1 MAMPSSIES
10 QQQEVS
16 GENDNETYSFASQLV
31 MGTFLPMALQTA
43 CELGILEII
52 AKAGPGA
59 KLSATD
65 IAAQLPSKNQ
75 GAPIMVDRIA
85 RLLASHNVLCCSV
98 VGLERHYSLSP
109 VSYYFIPN
117 EDAVSLAPVLALN
130 QDIVSLVI
138 WCQLKYAV
146 LEGGIAFNRV
156 HGAHAFEYPGLDDRF
171 NQVFNTA
178 MLNLSTMFTK
188 KLLHSYDGFH
198 GIKQLVDVGGNLGI
212 TLHYITSKYPN
223 INGINFDLP
232 HVIQHASS
240 YPGIEH
246 VAGDMFENVPQGDA
260 IFLKLVL
267 HDWSDEKCL
276 RLLKNCYKAIPNN
289 GRVIVVDSVVPV
301 MAESTPSAKAT
312 FLLDML
318 MMTQHPGGKER
329 TKEEF
334 VALATEAGFN
344 SVKFECFVCDC
355 WVMEFH
361 K

>member
-75 GAPIMVDRIA
+75 GAPIMLDRIA

-117 EDAVSLAPVLALN
+117 EDAVS
-130 QDIVSLVI
+130 
-138 WCQLKYAV
+138 CQLKYAV

-289 GRVIVVDSVVPV
+289 GRVIVVDSV
-301 MAESTPSAKAT
+301 KAT

-318 MMTQHPGGKER
+318 MMTQNPGGKER

>member
-198 GIKQLVDVGGNLGI
+198 GIKQLVDVGGNL
-212 TLHYITSKYPN
+212 
-223 INGINFDLP
+223 
-232 HVIQHASS
+232 
-240 YPGIEH
+240 
-246 VAGDMFENVPQGDA
+246 
-260 IFLKLVL
+260 
-267 HDWSDEKCL
+267 
-276 RLLKNCYKAIPNN
+276 
-289 GRVIVVDSVVPV
+289 
-301 MAESTPSAKAT
+301 
-312 FLLDML
+312 
-318 MMTQHPGGKER
+318 
-329 TKEEF
+329 
-334 VALATEAGFN
+334 
-344 SVKFECFVCDC
+344 
-355 WVMEFH
+355 
-361 K
+361 

>member
-52 AKAGPGA
+52 AKAGP
-59 KLSATD
+59 
-65 IAAQLPSKNQ
+65 AQLPTKNQ

-117 EDAVSLAPVLALN
+117 EDAVSLAPVMALN
-130 QDIVSLVI
+130 EDIVSLVI

-156 HGAHAFEYPGLDDRF
+156 HGAHAFEF

-188 KLLHSYDGFH
+188 KLLYSYDGFH
-198 GIKQLVDVGGNLGI
+198 GIKQLVDVVGNLGI

-232 HVIQHASS
+232 HVIQHAPS

-246 VAGDMFENVPQGDA
+246 VAGDMFENVPRGDA

-276 RLLKNCYKAIPNN
+276 RLLKNC
-289 GRVIVVDSVVPV
+289 
-301 MAESTPSAKAT
+301 
-312 FLLDML
+312 
-318 MMTQHPGGKER
+318 
-329 TKEEF
+329 
-334 VALATEAGFN
+334 
-344 SVKFECFVCDC
+344 
-355 WVMEFH
+355 
-361 K
+361 

>member
-1 MAMPSSIES
+1 M
-10 QQQEVS
+10 
-16 GENDNETYSFASQLV
+16 
-31 MGTFLPMALQTA
+31 
-43 CELGILEII
+43 
-52 AKAGPGA
+52 
-59 KLSATD
+59 
-65 IAAQLPSKNQ
+65 
-75 GAPIMVDRIA
+75 
-85 RLLASHNVLCCSV
+85 
-98 VGLERHYSLSP
+98 
-109 VSYYFIPN
+109 
-117 EDAVSLAPVLALN
+117 
-130 QDIVSLVI
+130 
-138 WCQLKYAV
+138 
-146 LEGGIAFNRV
+146 
-156 HGAHAFEYPGLDDRF
+156 
-171 NQVFNTA
+171 
-178 MLNLSTMFTK
+178 
-188 KLLHSYDGFH
+188 
-198 GIKQLVDVGGNLGI
+198 
-212 TLHYITSKYPN
+212 N
-223 INGINFDLP
+223 IFP
-232 HVIQHASS
+232 CV
-240 YPGIEH
+240 GIEH

-318 MMTQHPGGKER
+318 MMTQNPGGKER

>member
-52 AKAGPGA
+52 AKAGPGPNSPPPILQQNCLA
-59 KLSATD
+59 RTRVHQSWWTVLPGFWLATTCC
-65 IAAQLPSKNQ
+65 AALW
-75 GAPIMVDRIA
+75 
-85 RLLASHNVLCCSV
+85 LVLRDTTVYPQCLTTS
-98 VGLERHYSLSP
+98 SLTKM
-109 VSYYFIPN
+109 
-117 EDAVSLAPVLALN
+117 L
-130 QDIVSLVI
+130 
-138 WCQLKYAV
+138 CQLKYAV
-146 LEGGIAFNRV
+146 LGGIAFNRV

-240 YPGIEH
+240 YP
-246 VAGDMFENVPQGDA
+246 
-260 IFLKLVL
+260 
-267 HDWSDEKCL
+267 
-276 RLLKNCYKAIPNN
+276 
-289 GRVIVVDSVVPV
+289 
-301 MAESTPSAKAT
+301 
-312 FLLDML
+312 
-318 MMTQHPGGKER
+318 
-329 TKEEF
+329 
-334 VALATEAGFN
+334 
-344 SVKFECFVCDC
+344 
-355 WVMEFH
+355 
-361 K
+361 

>member
-16 GENDNETYSFASQLV
+16 GENDNETYSFASQLG

-98 VGLERHYSLSP
+98 V
-109 VSYYFIPN
+109 
-117 EDAVSLAPVLALN
+117 APVLALN

-146 LEGGIAFNRV
+146 LEGGIAFNRE

-246 VAGDMFENVPQGDA
+246 VAGDITATKPSRTMA
-260 IFLKLVL
+260 
-267 HDWSDEKCL
+267 
-276 RLLKNCYKAIPNN
+276 
-289 GRVIVVDSVVPV
+289 VIVVDSVVPV

-318 MMTQHPGGKER
+318 MMTQNPGGKER

-344 SVKFECFVCDC
+344 SIKFECFVCDC

>member
-10 QQQEVS
+10 QQQELS
-16 GENDNETYSFASQLV
+16 GENDNETYSFASQLG

-98 VGLERHYSLSP
+98 VGLERHY
-109 VSYYFIPN
+109 N
-117 EDAVSLAPVLALN
+117 AVSLAPVLALN

-146 LEGGIAFNRV
+146 LEGGIAFNRE

-267 HDWSDEKCL
+267 HDWSDEKF
-276 RLLKNCYKAIPNN
+276 
-289 GRVIVVDSVVPV
+289 IVVDSVVPV

-318 MMTQHPGGKER
+318 MMTQNPGGKER

-344 SVKFECFVCDC
+344 SIKFECFVCDC

>member
-1 MAMPSSIES
+1 MPPSIET

-16 GENDNETYSFASQLV
+16 GEDDNETYSFASQLV
-31 MGTFLPMALQTA
+31 LGTCLPMALQTA

-65 IAAQLPSKNQ
+65 IAAQLPTKSQ

-85 RLLASHNVLCCSV
+85 RLLASHNWLCCSV
-98 VGLERHYSLSP
+98 V

-117 EDAVSLAPVLALN
+117 EDAVSLAPVMALN
-130 QDIVSLVI
+130 QDIVSLVT

-146 LEGGIAFNRV
+146 LEGGFTFNWV
-156 HGAHAFEYPGLDDRF
+156 HGAHAFDYPGLNARF
-171 NQVFNTA
+171 YQ
-178 MLNLSTMFTK
+178 MW
-188 KLLHSYDGFH
+188 
-198 GIKQLVDVGGNLGI
+198 GGNLGI
-212 TLHYITSKYPN
+212 TLHYITSEYPN

-232 HVIQHASS
+232 QVIQHAPS
-240 YPGIEH
+240 YSGIEH
-246 VAGDMFENVPQGDA
+246 VASDMFVNVPHRDA

-276 RLLKNCYKAIPNN
+276 RLLNNCHKAIPNN
-289 GRVIVVDSVVPV
+289 GKVIVVDSVVLV

-312 FLLDML
+312 FLLNML
-318 MMTQHPGGKER
+318 MMTQSPDGKER
-329 TKEEF
+329 KREEF
-334 VALATEAGFN
+334 VALATKAGFN
-344 SVKFECFVCDC
+344 NVKFECFDYDR
-355 WVMEFH
+355 WVIEFH

>member
-1 MAMPSSIES
+1 MAMPSSIEN

-16 GENDNETYSFASQLV
+16 GEDDNETYSFASQLV
-31 MGTFLPMALQTA
+31 LGTCLPMAWQTACELGILEIIAKAGPGAKLSATDKSARSKCEDDNETYSFASQLVLGTCLPMAWQTA

-65 IAAQLPSKNQ
+65 IAAQLPTKNQ
-75 GAPIMVDRIA
+75 GAPIMVDRIVK
-85 RLLASHNVLCCSV
+85 LLASHNVMCCSV
-98 VGLERHYSLSP
+98 VGLEGHYSLSP
-109 VSYYFIPN
+109 VSLTKMLY
-117 EDAVSLAPVLALN
+117 
-130 QDIVSLVI
+130 
-138 WCQLKYAV
+138 QLKYAV
-146 LEGGIAFNRV
+146 LGGGIAFNRV
-156 HGAHAFEYPGLDDRF
+156 HGAHAFDYPGLDARF

-188 KLLHSYDGFH
+188 KLFHSYDGFH
-198 GIKQLVDVGGNLGI
+198 GIKQLVDVGDNFGI

-232 HVIQHASS
+232 QVIQHAPS

-246 VAGDMFENVPQGDA
+246 VAGNMFENVPQGDA

-276 RLLKNCYKAIPNN
+276 RLLKNCYKAISNN
-289 GRVIVVDSVVPV
+289 GKVIVVDSVVLV
-301 MAESTPSAKAT
+301 MAKSTPSAKAT

-318 MMTQHPGGKER
+318 MMT
-329 TKEEF
+329 
-334 VALATEAGFN
+334 
-344 SVKFECFVCDC
+344 
-355 WVMEFH
+355 
-361 K
+361 